1 MKPAT
6 QRVIEALAAAGV
18 QVAPHEFAEST
29 RTAAEAA
36 AAVGTTVA
44 QIVKSLVFLADDA
57 PILVLVSGDH
67 RVDTDFLS
75 GVIGATIS
83 RAPAERVRA
92 ATGYAIGGVPPVG
105 HATPLPTLLDASLL
119 RFEVVWAAAGTPN
132 SVFPIAPQLLVA
144 LTGAR
149 VVEVVP
155 TIS

>member
-6 QRVIEALAAAGV
+6 QRVIDALAAAGV
-18 QVAPHEFAEST
+18 QVAPREFAEST

-57 PILVLVSGDH
+57 PILVLVAGDH
-67 RVDTDFLS
+67 RVDTDLLS
-75 GVIGATIS
+75 EVLGATIS

-92 ATGYAIGGVPPVG
+92 ATGYAIGGVPPFG

-132 SVFPIAPQLLVA
+132 SVFPIAPQQLVE

-149 VVEVVP
+149 VVEVAP
-155 TIS
+155 ANG